1 MEIVEEGLYE
11 VKVTDTNLGLYSQW
25 SWAPRNGIDDIWGTI
40 KPLSIPLGKSLRAK
54 NCECP
59 FDESKCPEQVCE
71 VGLLSGPYG
80 SIYWRKVE
88 NQIVSKIHDGRLSP
102 FVIGHDSEGFV
113 MAPRG
118 ARRAESNGEWVLTKI
133 IPGIID
139 SFKSTVNNW
148 SSQCLHRSGGC
159 SCYN

>member
-1 MEIVEEGLYE
+1 M
-11 VKVTDTNLGLYSQW
+11 TDTNLGLHSQW

-40 KPLSIPLGKSLRAK
+40 KPLSMPFGNSLRAT

-71 VGLLSGPYG
+71 VGLHGWYG

-88 NQIVSKIHDGRLSP
+88 NQIVSKLPDGRLSP

-118 ARRAESNGEWVLTKI
+118 ARRAESNGEWALTKI
-133 IPGIID
+133 IPGTID
-139 SFKSTVNNW
+139 FVT
-148 SSQCLHRSGGC
+148 
-159 SCYN
+159 

>member
-1 MEIVEEGLYE
+1 MFEIKNLITGKYLSLEIVEEGLYE
-11 VKVTDTNLGLYSQW
+11 VKVTDSNLGLRSQW

-40 KPLSIPLGKSLRAK
+40 KPLSMPWGNPLRATG
-54 NCECP
+54 CECP

-71 VGLLSGPYG
+71 VGLHGWYG
-80 SIYWRKVE
+80 STYWRKVG
-88 NQIVSKIHDGRLSP
+88 NQIVSKLPDGRLSP

-139 SFKSTVNNW
+139 FVK
-148 SSQCLHRSGGC
+148 
-159 SCYN
+159 